1 MEPQVYPATLSCSMA
16 RLNTALQN
24 RRSDRRRPIFSF
36 PPRSGGMGGPRSEES
51 PFLSSSARAQKSLF
65 ERPVVLSVRTGLSAF
80 SLSTPVLHLYFVATT
95 YFPSEGY
102 SIAMAGVL
110 FRLAPKNPICRRGL
124 ATEELSWNSC

>member
-1 MEPQVYPATLSCSMA
+1 MEPQVYPGTLSCSMA

-24 RRSDRRRPIFSF
+24 RRSERRRPIFSF
-36 PPRSGGMGGPRSEES
+36 PSRSCGMVGPRSEEIS
-51 PFLSSSARAQKSLF
+51 FPLLSRSKKSSF
-65 ERPVVLSVRTGLSAF
+65 ERPVVLSVRTGLSAH

-110 FRLAPKNPICRRGL
+110 FRLAAKNPICRRGL
-124 ATEELSWNSC
+124 AIEELSWNSC